1 VSLPPGGQTKEEY
14 EEENRKKKKKMNN
27 RKVVTSAI
35 IVSPPKETW
44 GPIQD
49 IRLKFDKAYKRWM
62 PHINLIYPFFPRTHI
77 YFIISFI
84 FYEIIK
90 IRNLKICFRI

>member
-1 VSLPPGGQTKEEY
+1 
-14 EEENRKKKKKMNN
+14 MNG

-35 IVSPPKETW
+35 IVSPPKDTW

-62 PHINLIYPFFPRTHI
+62 PHINLIYPFFPRTPPGFI
-77 YFIISFI
+77 YLIFIQLFI
-84 FYEIIK
+84 FLRYVH
-90 IRNLKICFRI
+90 LF

>member
-1 VSLPPGGQTKEEY
+1 
-14 EEENRKKKKKMNN
+14 MNG

-35 IVSPPKETW
+35 IVSPPKDTW

-62 PHINLIYPFFPRTHI
+62 PHINLIYPFFPRTPPIFH
-77 YFIISFI
+77 FIIYLFI
-84 FYEIIK
+84 
-90 IRNLKICFRI
+90 

>member
-1 VSLPPGGQTKEEY
+1 
-14 EEENRKKKKKMNN
+14 MNN

-77 YFIISFI
+77 FI
-84 FYEIIK
+84 
-90 IRNLKICFRI
+90 L